1 MIHPANKESG
11 NVFLFIFMGI
21 ILFGALIFTMNRSG
35 TGNMSAI
42 SKAQIKL
49 ATDEILNYGQVMDR
63 TVNKL
68 ISNGCSESQISF
80 NNTVV
85 SGYSTTAAPVDGSCE
100 VFGPNGGK
108 LNYNAPNP
116 IWLDSSLSAQASY
129 GEWFY
134 TGYVVVDGFG
144 THFTSP
150 YNAVL
155 LMVLP
160 YLKKEVCMELNDRLG
175 LEPPASDTP
184 VEDNGT
190 AAAYVS
196 GKFDG
201 GYLLAGAANNIDGWA
216 TPGCGCNFLF
226 KVPQGCT
233 LTADNRYVYYKVLI
247 ER

>member
-1 MIHPANKESG
+1 MIHPENKESG

-21 ILFGALIFTMNRSG
+21 ILFGALIFTMNKSG
-35 TGNMSAI
+35 TGNTSAL

-49 ATDEILNYGQVMDR
+49 AASEILQYSQIMDR

-68 ISNGCSESQISF
+68 IRNGCSESQISF
-80 NNTVV
+80 NNAVV
-85 SGYSTTAAPVDGSCE
+85 SGYSTPAAPVDGTCGLFSQT
-100 VFGPNGGK
+100 GGK
-108 LNYNAPNP
+108 LNYNAPSET
-116 IWLDSSLSAQASY
+116 WLDSSLSAQASY

-134 TGYVVVDGFG
+134 TGYVYVDGFG

-150 YNAVL
+150 DNTVL

-160 YLKKEVCMELNDRLG
+160 YLKKDVCMALNDRLG

-190 AAAYVS
+190 VAAYVS

-201 GYLLAGAANNIDGWA
+201 GYLYAGAANNIDGWG

-226 KVPQGCT
+226 RKRQGCT
-233 LTADNRYVYYKVLI
+233 LSADNRYVYYNVLI